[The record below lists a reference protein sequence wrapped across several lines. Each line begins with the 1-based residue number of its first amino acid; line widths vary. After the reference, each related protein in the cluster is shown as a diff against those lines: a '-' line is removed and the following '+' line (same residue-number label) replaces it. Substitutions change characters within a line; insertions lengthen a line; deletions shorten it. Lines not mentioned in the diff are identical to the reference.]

1 MSDGMG
7 GGMGGEVRDVAG
19 ARGRS
24 ARLLAGLG
32 WVPVALAVLA
42 EAAWISIVA
51 GFVQEFALRAPVV
64 NLGGFTLLV
73 GLGVVAGRRLAP
85 RIRGQWPAVALL
97 LVAAGAV
104 AGWLSS
110 ADARAEL
117 LAGNLAVALGAN
129 PGGFAA
135 GLAILRGFAH
145 AGEHLAA
152 GTIGRMVFAGIPILG
167 VLAAVGGM
175 IAEPWRGQFLAGAG
189 VGAAVFV
196 ACGLLALAFA
206 GFAEVERSG
215 APTWRG
221 NPAWLGLL
229 LVAVALLVATAI
241 PVAITAGPAI
251 TGAVQLVIGVA
262 IVPLAVVGLV
272 ASGGAGL
279 RRILGFVVVGAVIV
293 WILSLTQ
300 PGGPLDDLFPGTGEA
315 GVGTRP
321 PVDEVGLVGLG
332 VIVVALVAVGIVLL
346 ARAWL
351 RRRPSDDT
359 GDLGDERS
367 FELPEIEASGG
378 GPRPHRRR
386 RLGTPASATEAYI
399 HLVADLADRRQVRR
413 APGETPAEH
422 ARRVRLS
429 GNAGAGGSALGLDL
443 LAADYGLAAF
453 GGVTLS
459 AAETRRAIARW
470 RTLRRHLGRDH
481 AAGAGEAP
489 DADATYGAEGLDR
502 VRPPSAADDEEG
514 RPTGGL
520 GTRL

>member
-1 MSDGMG
+1 MSG
-7 GGMGGEVRDVAG
+7 GTSGVEGP
-19 ARGRS
+19 RGRS
-24 ARLLAGLG
+24 ARLLEGLG
-32 WVPVALAVLA
+32 WVPVVLAVLA

-51 GFVQEFALRAPVV
+51 GLVQEFALREPVV

-85 RIRGQWPAVALL
+85 RTRGSWPAVALL
-97 LVAAGAV
+97 LVAGGAV

-110 ADARAEL
+110 ADARAG
-117 LAGNLAVALGAN
+117 LAAGDLAVALGAN

-145 AGEHLAA
+145 AGEHLVA

-167 VLAAVGGM
+167 ILAAVGGM
-175 IAEPWRGQFLAGAG
+175 IAEPWRGQFLDGAG
-189 VGAAVFV
+189 LGAAVFV

-221 NPAWLGLL
+221 NPAWIGLL

-251 TGAVQLVIGVA
+251 TGVVQLVIGVA
-262 IVPLAVVGLV
+262 IVPFAVVGLV
-272 ASGGAGL
+272 TSGGAGL
-279 RRILGFVVVGAVIV
+279 RRILGFVVVGAIIV

-300 PGGPLDDLFPGTGEA
+300 PGGPLDDLFPGTSDSGA
-315 GVGTRP
+315 GTRP

-332 VIVVALVAVGIVLL
+332 VIAVILVAAGIALL

-351 RRRPSDDT
+351 RRRPRVET

-378 GPRPHRRR
+378 GSRPHRRR
-386 RLGTPASATEAYI
+386 RLGTPASATEAYL
-399 HLVADLADRRQVRR
+399 HLLADLADRRSVRR
-413 APGETPAEH
+413 FPGETPAEH

-429 GNAGAGGSALGLDL
+429 GSAGHGGGALGLDL

-459 AAETRRAIARW
+459 AAETRRAIGRW
-470 RTLRRHLGRDH
+470 RSLRRYLGRDR
-481 AAGAGEAP
+481 AVTVDEAP
-489 DADATYGAEGLDR
+489 DADGTDGLDR
-502 VRPPSAADDEEG
+502 VRPPSAEDDEEG

-520 GTRL
+520 GTRI

>member
-1 MSDGMG
+1 MRGPDGS
-7 GGMGGEVRDVAG
+7 
-19 ARGRS
+19 RGRS
-24 ARLLAGLG
+24 ARLLEGLG
-32 WVPVALAVLA
+32 WVPVVLAVLA

-51 GFVQEFALRAPVV
+51 GLVQEFALREPVV

-85 RIRGQWPAVALL
+85 RTRGSWPAVALL

-110 ADARAEL
+110 ADARAGL
-117 LAGNLAVALGAN
+117 VAGNLAVAIGAN

-145 AGEHLAA
+145 AGEHLGA

-167 VLAAVGGM
+167 ILAAVGGM

-189 VGAAVFV
+189 LGAAVFV

-221 NPAWLGLL
+221 NPAWIGLL

-251 TGAVQLVIGVA
+251 AGAVQLVIGVA
-262 IVPLAVVGLV
+262 IVPFAVVGLV
-272 ASGGAGL
+272 TSGGAGL

-300 PGGPLDDLFPGTGEA
+300 PGGPLDDLFPETGDSGTGA
-315 GVGTRP
+315 RP
-321 PVDEVGLVGLG
+321 PVDDVGLVGIG
-332 VIVVALVAVGIVLL
+332 VIAVVLVAAGIALL

-351 RRRPSDDT
+351 RRRPRDET

-386 RLGTPASATEAYI
+386 RLGTPASATEAYL
-399 HLVADLADRRQVRR
+399 HLVADLADRRSVRR
-413 APGETPAEH
+413 YPGETPAEH
-422 ARRVRLS
+422 AHRVRLS
-429 GNAGAGGSALGLDL
+429 GKAGHGGGALGLDL

-453 GGVTLS
+453 GGVSLS
-459 AAETRRAIARW
+459 EAETRRAIGRW
-470 RTLRRHLGRDH
+470 RTLRRRLGRDGS
-481 AAGAGEAP
+481 ATLAEVLQP
-489 DADATYGAEGLDR
+489 DEVDRLDR
-502 VRPPSAADDEEG
+502 IRPPGDEDEDEQ
-514 RPTGGL
+514 PTGGL
-520 GTRL
+520 GTRI